1 MRVPGVS
8 DFTEAL
14 AAADPERRKL
24 EQANDE
30 LRRKLADAKSAR
42 TIADDIA
49 DRAARQLALMLKL
62 DEGRPS
68 EPPTWTRKTPKAGT
82 HVGTPWLLLS
92 DLHLDEV
99 VQPAEMGGVNAYN
112 RKIAELRL
120 QSTFEHT
127 VDLLRNYWSGIAY
140 DGIVVA
146 MAGDNF
152 SGDIH
157 EELSETNEDTM
168 LGSLL
173 HWSDQLA
180 AGISLLADEFGKV
193 HIPVVVG
200 NHGRRSRK
208 PRMKLRARD
217 NFDWFLGHLLARTF
231 AHDKRVTFDVS
242 ESADAFVQS
251 YDQTVCITHGD
262 QASGGAGIGGIW
274 PPIMR
279 LNARKSAQ
287 KAATGQPYDL
297 LCMGH
302 WHQLVFGKGFIVNGS
317 LKGYDEYAHINN
329 FGYEPPQQGLWL
341 MTPEHGQTMTAPILP
356 GNRKKEGW

>member
-1 MRVPGVS
+1 MRVLQMNAF
-8 DFTEAL
+8 DQAL
-14 AAADPERRKL
+14 AAETSNANKL
-24 EQANDE
+24 QRDNDD
-30 LRRKLADAKSAR
+30 LRRKLADAKNGR
-42 TIADDIA
+42 TVAEEA
-49 DRAARQLALMLKL
+49 TERAVRELGLMLKL
-62 DEGRPS
+62 DEGRPVA
-68 EPPTWTRKTPKAGT
+68 PPTWTKKAPKNGV

-120 QSTFEHT
+120 QATFENT
-127 VDLLRNYWSGIAY
+127 VGILRNYWSGITY

-173 HWSDQLA
+173 HWSDKLA
-180 AGISLLADEFGKV
+180 SGIALLADEFGKV

-251 YDQTVCITHGD
+251 YDQLVCITHGD
-262 QASGGAGIGGIW
+262 QATGGAGIGGIW

-287 KAATGQPYDL
+287 KAAYGTPYDL

-329 FGYEPPQQGLWL
+329 FGFEPPQQGLWL
-341 MTPEHGQTMTAPILP
+341 MTPEHGQTMTAPVLP